1 MASYK
6 DVYDARVKSG
16 DAAKSRTPVDSVTL
30 PTESDVVKK
39 PSESD
44 KHSLFIMRHGR
55 TALDP
60 THRSDGWLDLPLSD
74 DGRVRLLTAQ
84 QYLKDIPLT
93 RIYAPSFARTTESAN
108 IIASGNINHPQVI
121 VASDDSRTWDTGV
134 FCGTQKRPNKPKIQF
149 FLDNPNKTPE
159 GGESYNDFVQRFTPW
174 LANREREVAEG
185 QGPYLLVLSGSN
197 IRELSTQETGDRDKL
212 DLDEGGLI
220 LGLPSKD
227 GKWNWEVVFGKKDE
241 SNEWLS

>member
-93 RIYAPSFARTTESAN
+93 RVYAPSFLRTSESAN
-108 IIASGNINHPQVI
+108 IISSGNINHPQVV
-121 VASDDSRTWDTGV
+121 VASDDAKTWNLGV
-134 FCGTQKRPNKPKIQF
+134 FAGTQKKPNKPKVAYF
-149 FLDNPNKTPE
+149 MDHPDKSPE
-159 GGESYNDFVQRFTPW
+159 GGESYNNFVHRFTPW
-174 LANREREVAEG
+174 LESRKREVMEG

-197 IRELSTQETGDRDKL
+197 LREIGMQEEEDREVY
-212 DLDEGGLI
+212 DLDEGGLL
-220 LGLPSKD
+220 LGIPSAK
-227 GKWNWEVVFGKKDE
+227 GKWDWKVVFGHKDE